1 MDKIEV
7 LKLFK
12 SNLINF
18 LDALIEQ
25 FPQETDFII
34 VRIFLSEQVPVEEVI
49 KIFSSRILPH
59 KQMVIDKDE
68 QFFLSCNDIF
78 EGLGKDKVSYFKNIW
93 TSPQV
98 TAEDKEQI
106 WRWFRLFVNLTEK
119 YWVST

>member
-34 VRIFLSEQVPVEEVI
+34 VRI
-49 KIFSSRILPH
+49 LPH

-78 EGLGKDKVSYFKNIW
+78 EGLGKDKVSYFKTIW

-98 TAEDKEQI
+98 TIEDKEQI

-119 YWVST
+119 YWATT